1 MLMKCLDFE
10 VSLASLLAPF
20 FIKTPFKICL
30 KKCQIFYIFLG
41 STRLPKSSWNR
52 SKIHIKF
59 NRNLGWI
66 FVWFL
71 EPFWLTFGGVLGSL
85 DPPKWVSRL
94 GEVLFFEKSG
104 FSGQMRFWV
113 DFLWIFERF
122 WSVFGIGKPSKN
134 EAKNATYFKRF
145 FNGFWHPFWLQMGSM
160 LATFSA
166 QKNHRN
172 FAPIF
177 SPFGRP
183 FRPDPAAKFLSAHK

>member
-1 MLMKCLDFE
+1 MLLD
-10 VSLASLLAPF
+10 
-20 FIKTPFKICL
+20 
-30 KKCQIFYIFLG
+30 
-41 STRLPKSSWNR
+41 STRFPKSSWNR
-52 SKIHIKF
+52 SKIHINF

-71 EPFWLTFGGVLGSL
+71 KPFLLTFAGVLGSL
-85 DPPKWVSRL
+85 DRPKWVSRL
-94 GEVLFFEKSG
+94 GEVLFFEKSS
-104 FSGQMRFWV
+104 FSSQMRFWV
-113 DFLWIFERF
+113 DFLWIFNWF
-122 WSVFGIGKPSKN
+122 WHVFGSENPSKN
-134 EAKNATYFKRF
+134 EPKNATEIKRC

-183 FRPDPAAKFLSAHK
+183 VRPNPAANCLSAHK